1 MNKLA
6 MMLGNDYQ
14 VVIIGASENQKK
26 ELSEKIMVIPRTN
39 NVQELAEWYSVAT
52 IFVNPTL
59 EDNYPT
65 TNLEA
70 ISCGTPVVTF
80 DTGGSAESARI
91 FGKVVEK
98 GNIETLLNAI
108 KNESFVH
115 TDTIPIK
122 ERMVEEYLKI
132 YIS

>member
-1 MNKLA
+1 M
-6 MMLGNDYQ
+6 
-14 VVIIGASENQKK
+14 
-26 ELSEKIMVIPRTN
+26 
-39 NVQELAEWYSVAT
+39 
-52 IFVNPTL
+52 
-59 EDNYPT
+59 
-65 TNLEA
+65 
-70 ISCGTPVVTF
+70 VTF
-80 DTGGSAESARI
+80 DTGGSPESARI